1 MGKSGHNSFAK
12 DALKS
17 YFERIERLQE
27 EKDALSAD
35 MKEVYAEAKGT
46 GFDTKIM
53 RKVIAL
59 RKMDKAELQEMDD
72 LLDLYRTAVGLG
84 NDDLV

>member
-17 YFERIERLQE
+17 FFERIERLQE

-59 RKMDKAELQEMDD
+59 RKMDKAELQEMDA

>member
-1 MGKSGHNSFAK
+1 MGKPGHNSFAA

-17 YFERIERLQE
+17 YFERIERLQG

-35 MKEVYAEAKGT
+35 QKEVYAEAKGM

-59 RKMDKAELQEMDD
+59 RKMDKAELQEMDA
-72 LLDLYRTAVGLG
+72 LISLYRTAVGL
-84 NDDLV
+84 DFDVLV

>member
-59 RKMDKAELQEMDD
+59 RKMDKAELQEMDA

>member
-1 MGKSGHNSFAK
+1 MGKSGHNSFAA
-12 DALKS
+12 DALRS
-17 YFERIERLQE
+17 FFERIERLQE
-27 EKDALSAD
+27 EKDAISAD
-35 MKEVYAEAKGT
+35 QKEVYNEAKGT

-59 RKMDKAELQEMDD
+59 RKLDKAELQEMDA